1 MLLNIVNLSKMLSI
15 SFLVTHP
22 IVDNLCPA
30 LDYENVYSTGCVEP
44 VSLDSENTGAIQVIY
59 LLLCYK

>member
-1 MLLNIVNLSKMLSI
+1 MLSI